1 LSKSDSLA
9 YKAFVSNNFIKS
21 AMGTSIP
28 WAYLEAD
35 HYNKEMR
42 IEFNTARYT
51 SIITNAMDGYDGHL
65 KGGNIHWA
73 LTSSI
78 VPKEGFIIG
87 GGDILLASEDDDN

>member
-1 LSKSDSLA
+1 
-9 YKAFVSNNFIKS
+9 
-21 AMGTSIP
+21 MGTSIP

-35 HYNKEMR
+35 HYKKEMR
-42 IEFNTARYT
+42 IQFNDSHYTA
-51 SIITNAMDGYDGHL
+51 IINNVMDGYDGHL

-87 GGDILLASEDDDN
+87 GGDILLSSEDDNNQKCLKRCSLEEEDEYIGDEEI